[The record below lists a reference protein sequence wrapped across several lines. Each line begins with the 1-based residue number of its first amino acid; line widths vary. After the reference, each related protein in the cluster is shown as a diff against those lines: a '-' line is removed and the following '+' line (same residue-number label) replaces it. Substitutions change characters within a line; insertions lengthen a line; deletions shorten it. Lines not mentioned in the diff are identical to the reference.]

1 MKRFFLWL
9 LILCL
14 LLLTACNTVQYK
26 SNDMHFQIDF
36 PESMTVLSPITTKAD
51 DPALSEF
58 GIEYEQL
65 VNFGK
70 EDGVFYGVQKGEQGT
85 EEMIVT
91 VSETTLSQE
100 IWHLKETD
108 LSAVNEFEQ
117 TVMDSFTQSGLV
129 VRQKGNLRQ
138 DDAYCFFV
146 NVGDET
152 STEIH
157 LIYMATICNGL
168 LYSVTY
174 QSEAAAD
181 EEKQQDVYTVFES
194 FYVTEI
200 SANPNDT
207 AQNNT
212 TGKAI
217 AATLL
222 IGITTAIV
230 IVLIRIFTLRHR
242 KQEDPADYTPQFQ
255 NHKDR

>member
-1 MKRFFLWL
+1 MKRIFLWL

-14 LLLTACNTVQYK
+14 TVLTACNTVQYK
-26 SNDMHFQIDF
+26 SNDTHFQIDF
-36 PESMTVLSPITTKAD
+36 PKSMTVLSPVTTKAD
-51 DPALSEF
+51 DPALAEF

-70 EDGVFYGVQKGEQGT
+70 EDGVFYGVEKGEQGT

-91 VSETTLSQE
+91 VSETALSQE

-108 LSAVNEFEQ
+108 ISAVNEFEQ
-117 TVMDSFTQSGLV
+117 AVMDSFTSSGLV

-146 NVGDET
+146 NVGDAT
-152 STEIH
+152 STDIH

-174 QSEAAAD
+174 QSETAANEA
-181 EEKQQDVYTVFES
+181 KRQDVYTVFES

-200 SANPNDT
+200 SQNPDGSQTGST
-207 AQNNT
+207 A
-212 TGKAI
+212 GKAI
-217 AATLL
+217 VAIVLILIAA
-222 IGITTAIV
+222 AIV
-230 IVLIRIFTLRHR
+230 ITLIRIFTLRHR
-242 KQEDPADYTPQFQ
+242 KQDDPADYTPQFQ

>member
-1 MKRFFLWL
+1 MKRIFLWL

-14 LLLTACNTVQYK
+14 TVLTACNTVQYK
-26 SNDMHFQIDF
+26 SNDAHFQIDF
-36 PESMTVLSPITTKAD
+36 PESMTVFSPATTKAD
-51 DPALSEF
+51 DPDLEEF
-58 GIEYEQL
+58 GIDYQQL

-70 EDGVFYGVQKGEQGT
+70 DDGVFYGVEQGELGT
-85 EEMIVT
+85 EEIIVT
-91 VSETTLSQE
+91 VSETALSQE

-117 TVMDSFTQSGLV
+117 TVMDSFNSSGLV

-146 NVGDET
+146 NVGETT
-152 STEIH
+152 STDIH

-174 QSEAAAD
+174 QSEAAAN
-181 EEKQQDVYTVFES
+181 EAKQQDVYAVFES

-200 SANPNDT
+200 SANPNGS
-207 AQNNT
+207 QGGNPV
-212 TGKAI
+212 GKAI
-217 AATLL
+217 VAIVLILIAA
-222 IGITTAIV
+222 AIV
-230 IVLIRIFTLRHR
+230 ITLIRIFTLRHR
-242 KQEDPADYTPQFQ
+242 KQDDPDDYTPQFQ